1 MLRLADLM
9 EKNADELALLESLDN
24 GKPINDSRNID
35 VPHST
40 EVIRHFAGYADKIT
54 GTVYPSKNHLIY
66 TREEA
71 VGVVGGIYAWNFPL
85 ALLTWKLGPGLAA
98 GCTFVMKP
106 AEQTPLTAL
115 RMGELIME
123 AGFPEGVVNF
133 VTGYGDTGAALVKHP
148 QVDKI
153 SFTGSTE
160 VGREIMAN
168 SGHPN
173 IKRITCEL
181 GGKSPN
187 IILNDADIET
197 AIAQAQFALFFNQ
210 GQCCIA
216 GSRLF
221 VQSGIYDKF
230 VQACAEHANKR
241 ILGDQFST
249 KTSQGPQVDGIQQ
262 GKIFDYIKKG
272 KEQGARVVAGGQTS

>member
-1 MLRLADLM
+1 M
-9 EKNADELALLESLDN
+9 
-24 GKPINDSRNID
+24 
-35 VPHST
+35 
-40 EVIRHFAGYADKIT
+40 
-54 GTVYPSKNHLIY
+54 IY

-85 ALLTWKLGPGLAA
+85 ALLTWKLGKKKILYIYYIYIKFNAPIWFFIFPLIGPGLAA

-221 VQSGIYDKF
+221 VQSGIYDK
-230 VQACAEHANKR
+230 
-241 ILGDQFST
+241 
-249 KTSQGPQVDGIQQ
+249 
-262 GKIFDYIKKG
+262 
-272 KEQGARVVAGGQTS
+272 